1 MLDMRMIISKLFSHS
16 PKHHFRLKVLPAIG
30 VAALYGFTPNR
41 REARITNTITKP
53 KAKLAIEAVTT
64 EAAQSKRPWE
74 KSIRFS
80 GNQSMKMAN
89 VDAISPTII
98 ACT

>member
-1 MLDMRMIISKLFSHS
+1 MRMIISKLFS
-16 PKHHFRLKVLPAIG
+16 PTHHFSAYVLPAIG
-30 VAALYGFTPNR
+30 VATLSGFTPNR
-41 REARITNTITKP
+41 REARITNTITNP

-64 EAAQSKRPWE
+64 EAAQSNRPWE
-74 KSIRFS
+74 KSTRFS